1 MASEKIF
8 FQKNIQIK
16 IIFEQFVYLLFNSS
30 CCNRSYSS
38 FDPFAIFMFLLHSM
52 NNLSFKNELA

>member
-16 IIFEQFVYLLFNSS
+16 IIFEQFVYL
-30 CCNRSYSS
+30 YSTVVV
-38 FDPFAIFMFLLHSM
+38 AIGVIVPLIRLQYLCFLLHSM